1 MGGLIVFIVLIIVVA
16 IALHSITAPGE
27 GSNYKE
33 SGNSNSNYHDT
44 GYGIT
49 YSSSYSSRGEPSA
62 KKRYTSADDKPK
74 SGMFIVFDTETTG
87 LPGDYD
93 APASDVNNWPRM
105 VQLSWIIIYASSG
118 RVIRKETHI
127 IKPEGY
133 EIPQASTAIHGITTE
148 DAMKMGEDLETV
160 LKKFTEEYNSVDAA
174 IGHNVEFDVKVVT
187 AELYRK
193 KLPKLKR
200 MKKYCTKKLGTPVC
214 CIPKEWGNGYKWP
227 TLQELY
233 RYLFNEPFYGGH
245 DAGEDAEAARKCFV
259 ELRNR
264 GDVPG
269 L

>member
-1 MGGLIVFIVLIIVVA
+1 MIILFILLFVGIIAFFVYTINAPDEGL
-16 IALHSITAPGE
+16 
-27 GSNYKE
+27 KKKD
-33 SGNSNSNYHDT
+33 SGYMSSSFHDT

-49 YSSSYSSRGEPSA
+49 YSSSYSSQSEP
-62 KKRYTSADDKPK
+62 KPRKHYTASEENQK